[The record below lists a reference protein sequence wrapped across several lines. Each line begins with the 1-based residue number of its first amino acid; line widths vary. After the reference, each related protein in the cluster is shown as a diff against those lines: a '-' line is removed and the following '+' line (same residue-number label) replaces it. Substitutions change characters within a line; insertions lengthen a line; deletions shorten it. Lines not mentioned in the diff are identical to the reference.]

1 MVGDWWVTP
10 VIPGP
15 RRRRW
20 RRPRAW
26 ALYERPA
33 LRAGLR
39 KGECDS
45 PLRRILPLPLTPT
58 QILTLTLILPL
69 PLIPPLRANVIRPYA

>member
-15 RRRRW
+15 RQGL
-20 RRPRAW
+20 RPLPHAW

-45 PLRRILPLPLTPT
+45 PLRRIL
-58 QILTLTLILPL
+58 ILTLSLTLSLILTL

>member
-1 MVGDWWVTP
+1 MVGNWWVTP
-10 VIPGP
+10 MIPGP

-20 RRPRAW
+20 RQPRAW

-45 PLRRILPLPLTPT
+45 PLRRIL
-58 QILTLTLILPL
+58 ILTLSLTLSLILTL